1 MTPTPTPH
9 SNPIGKPVEEFW
21 LTVDPLDG
29 TPIPPQPRRFGKQII
44 AEVAK
49 ETGVSVAD
57 ILGPRRLAPIAAAR
71 RIAMQRIRNE
81 LGYSYPQIGRMF
93 GRDHS
98 TAIWAC
104 RGGRSKQPYR
114 SPEVRNAA

>member
-1 MTPTPTPH
+1 M
-9 SNPIGKPVEEFW
+9 SKPVETFYSDR
-21 LTVDPLDG
+21 DPLDG

-49 ETGVSVAD
+49 ETGISVAD
-57 ILGPRRLAPIAAAR
+57 ILGPRKLAPIAAAR

-104 RGGRSKQPYR
+104 RGGRRAQPYR
-114 SPEVRNAA
+114 SPEQRNAA

>member
-1 MTPTPTPH
+1 M
-9 SNPIGKPVEEFW
+9 SKPVETFYIDR
-21 LTVDPLDG
+21 DPLDG

-49 ETGVSVAD
+49 ETGISVAD
-57 ILGPRRLAPIAAAR
+57 ILGPRKLAPIAAAR

-104 RGGRSKQPYR
+104 RGGRRAQPYR
-114 SPEVRNAA
+114 SPEQRNAA

>member
-1 MTPTPTPH
+1 V
-9 SNPIGKPVEEFW
+9 SKPVETFYIDR
-21 LTVDPLDG
+21 DPLDG

-49 ETGVSVAD
+49 ETGISVAD
-57 ILGPRRLAPIAAAR
+57 ILGPRKLAPIAAAR

-104 RGGRSKQPYR
+104 RGGRRAQPYR
-114 SPEVRNAA
+114 SPEQRNAA